1 MQPIFSA
8 ILKDQINFLLF
19 RPIKPPLGRS
29 YSAYLAW
36 GLLVTWLVGIGRYW
50 DHPSAELWQYAGL
63 GSVLYIYVL
72 AGLVW
77 AIAQPLKP
85 KNFSY
90 KNILLFISLT
100 SLPAALYS
108 IPVERFMSLGNAKVA
123 NMLFLA
129 VVASWR
135 VALLAVFLQRVAK
148 LSGRAVFVATV
159 LPLTLIV
166 TALVALNLEHAVFE
180 VMGGLRD
187 ETSNDAAYFIM
198 IAISTLSI
206 IATPIFVIWY
216 GFLVYFAHKKPA
228 SP

>member
-1 MQPIFSA
+1 M
-8 ILKDQINFLLF
+8 KDQIDFLLF
-19 RPIKPPLGRS
+19 RPIKPPLGKY

-50 DHPSAELWQYAGL
+50 DHPSAQLWQYAGF
-63 GSVLYIYVL
+63 GSVLYIFVL

-77 AIAQPLKP
+77 AITQPLKP

-100 SLPAALYS
+100 SLPAAFYA
-108 IPVERFMSLGNAKVA
+108 IPVERFMSLQNAQIA

-129 VVASWR
+129 IVAGWR
-135 VALLAVFLQRVAK
+135 VALFAVFLQRSAK
-148 LSGRAVFVATV
+148 LSGRTVFVATV

-180 VMGGLRD
+180 IMGGLRD
-187 ETSNDAAYFIM
+187 ETSNDTAYMIM
-198 IAISTLSI
+198 VVISTLSLL
-206 IATPIFVIWY
+206 ATPIFVILY
-216 GFLVYFAHKKPA
+216 ALLVYRAHKKSA
-228 SP
+228 TI